1 MTSVPPPNR
10 PGSAVEPPS
19 TAVWEDSVLRVRGVG
34 LERSALLERLGIRT
48 VGDLLLHAPRR
59 YEDRRRLAAIRDI
72 ELGVPV
78 TVAGTIVA
86 SGVNWFKMRTRSIY
100 EFVLDD
106 GTGRLHC
113 RWWNVPQL
121 ARAFSVGDVV
131 LVHGK
136 PHSIKPRQI
145 DRPETERFESEDDPL
160 VHLNRIVPIHA
171 LTEGLSARV
180 LRTLMWNALS
190 EFAGSIPPEDPD
202 LVPACDRDGRPWP
215 TRAQALVDLHFP
227 AEPGDAERA
236 RARFALEEFI
246 RLQLAIQRRRRNL
259 ESKGPPLPCGGDNRL
274 IRPFL
279 SGLGFRLTTAQ
290 TRVLRE
296 IRTDLAGSVPMRRL
310 LQGDVGSGKTVVAAC
325 AALMALESGC
335 DVVVMAPTEILAGQL
350 AGHFRRWFEPLGIPV
365 TLRAGGRVEL
375 PTPGRE
381 PGAHSADAPP
391 GTAGVPARFFLPHAQ
406 AAPPCGTASPR
417 RLPGPPENSPRR
429 SEPEPERARESATPE
444 LVVGTH
450 AVLQDAVEFRR
461 LGLVII
467 DEQHKFGVVQRE
479 QLVRKGRFPHLLVM
493 TATPIPRTLGLT
505 LYGDLDISLLDQLPE
520 GRQTIRTH
528 VRDESALPKVWAFVK
543 TEIAAGRQ
551 TYVVCPRVA
560 ESEHDE
566 VRAVTRELV
575 RVREALSPATVEMV
589 HGQMSSEE
597 RDMAMSGFRAGAVQV
612 LVATQVIEVGVDV
625 PNATVIVI
633 LSAEQFGLAQLHQL
647 RGRVGRGAAASHC
660 ILVAPTAQE
669 TASERLKV
677 LSETLDGFALA
688 EADLRLRGP
697 GEFLG
702 QNQSGMP
709 ALRFGDLLQDGDLV
723 RDARDLVRA
732 FFKSSALLLFLA
744 WGWLMLL
751 PAVADDLRLR
761 PLFRN
766 TNAPVSGQWTVA
778 ATSAVPSQRVCLVL
792 PPVGW
797 WEGAVPL
804 FAVEQKGQMEL
815 RRLPLRGQEDQVDPL
830 CFVLPLEE
838 EPESAQVAGRW
849 SVVSRKPDGAVHRLS
864 WEWTA
869 SATRLSGRFDPDTD
883 FRFARMTD
891 GLVLSNQ
898 VSFTVEYIQDRYLI
912 RGTHGPSGWAGN
924 WRRPDDSE
932 AGVWTATRVVPEAKV
947 QWPATRAVLRE
958 WRRPKVGE
966 IWYTVG
972 EERPPGPE
980 WELSPR
986 PLGRVW
992 VP

>member
-1 MTSVPPPNR
+1 MTSVPPTLPS
-10 PGSAVEPPS
+10 GSSAPTQSPC
-19 TAVWEDSVLRVRGVG
+19 AWEDSVLRVRGVG

-48 VGDLLLHAPRR
+48 VGDFLLHAPRR
-59 YEDRRRLAAIRDI
+59 YEDRRKLVAIRDV

-78 TVAGTIVA
+78 TVSGTIVA
-86 SGVNWFKMRTRSIY
+86 SGVNWFRMRSRSIY

-121 ARAFSVGDVV
+121 ARAFAVGDTV

-136 PHSIKPRQI
+136 PNSVKPRQM
-145 DRPETERFESEDDPL
+145 DRPETERFESEDDPR
-160 VHLNRIVPIHA
+160 VHLHRIVPIHA
-171 LTEGLSARV
+171 LTEGLSGRV
-180 LRTLMWNALS
+180 MRTLMWNALG

-215 TRAQALVDLHFP
+215 TRTQALVDLHFP

-279 SGLGFRLTTAQ
+279 AGLGFRLTAAQ

-296 IRTDLAGSVPMRRL
+296 IRTDLAGAVPMRRL

-365 TLRAGGRVEL
+365 TLRAGGRVE
-375 PTPGRE
+375 TSGIGR
-381 PGAHSADAPP
+381 PSG
-391 GTAGVPARFFLPHAQ
+391 
-406 AAPPCGTASPR
+406 
-417 RLPGPPENSPRR
+417 
-429 SEPEPERARESATPE
+429 TPE

-450 AVLQDAVEFRR
+450 AVLQDAVEFNR

-520 GRQTIRTH
+520 GRQIIRTH
-528 VRDESALPKVWAFVK
+528 VRDESVLPKVWAFVK

-551 TYVVCPRVA
+551 AYVVCPRVA
-560 ESEHDE
+560 ESEHDD
-566 VRAVTRELV
+566 VRAVTRELG

-589 HGQMSSEE
+589 HGQMPSEE
-597 RDMAMSGFRAGAVQV
+597 RDSAMSGFRAGSVQV

-709 ALRFGDLLQDGDLV
+709 ALRFGDLLRDGDLV
-723 RDARDLVRA
+723 REARKLVRA
-732 FFKSSALLLFLA
+732 SLKMLASLLCL
-744 WGWLMLL
+744 GWLGWTCL
-751 PAVADDLRLR
+751 PALAVEMR
-761 PLFRN
+761 PLPLWRN
-766 TNAPVSGQWTVA
+766 TNAPTSGQWTF
-778 ATSAVPSQRVCLVL
+778 ATNSRFAPQSICRVL
-792 PPVGW
+792 PPGGW

-804 FAVEQKGQMEL
+804 FAIEQKGRVEL
-815 RRLPLRGQEDQVDPL
+815 RRLPLRGQEEQVDPL

-838 EPESAQVAGRW
+838 ELEAAQVAGRW
-849 SVVSRKPDGAVHRLS
+849 NVVSRKPDGAVHRLS
-864 WEWTA
+864 WEWAT
-869 SATRLSGRFDPDTD
+869 STTRLSARFDPDTD
-883 FRFARMTD
+883 FRFAHITD
-891 GLVLSNQ
+891 GLVVSNQ
-898 VSFTVEYIQDRYLI
+898 VSFTVEYIQDRYLV
-912 RGTHGPSGWAGN
+912 RGNLGPDGWKGD

-947 QWPATRAVLRE
+947 SWPATRLILRE
-958 WRRPKVGE
+958 WRRPADGRIE
-966 IWYTVG
+966 YATG
-972 EERPPGPE
+972 DSPPPGPG
-980 WELSPR
+980 WDPVSR

-992 VP
+992 AR

>member
-1 MTSVPPPNR
+1 MTSVPPTLPS
-10 PGSAVEPPS
+10 GSSAPAQSPC
-19 TAVWEDSVLRVRGVG
+19 AWEDSVLRVRGVG

-48 VGDLLLHAPRR
+48 VGDFLLHAPRR
-59 YEDRRRLAAIRDI
+59 YEDRRKLVAIRDV

-78 TVAGTIVA
+78 TVSGTIVA
-86 SGVNWFKMRTRSIY
+86 SGVNWFRMRSRSIY

-121 ARAFSVGDVV
+121 ARAFAVGDTV

-136 PHSIKPRQI
+136 PNSVKPRQM
-145 DRPETERFESEDDPL
+145 DRPETERFESEDDPR
-160 VHLNRIVPIHA
+160 VHLHRIVPIHA
-171 LTEGLSARV
+171 LTEGLSGRV
-180 LRTLMWNALS
+180 MRTLMWNALG

-215 TRAQALVDLHFP
+215 TRSQALLDLHFP

-279 SGLGFRLTTAQ
+279 AGLGFRLTAAQ

-296 IRTDLAGSVPMRRL
+296 IRTDLAGPVPMRRL

-365 TLRAGGRVEL
+365 TLRAGGRVESSGI
-375 PTPGRE
+375 GR
-381 PGAHSADAPP
+381 P
-391 GTAGVPARFFLPHAQ
+391 AG
-406 AAPPCGTASPR
+406 
-417 RLPGPPENSPRR
+417 
-429 SEPEPERARESATPE
+429 TPE

-450 AVLQDAVEFRR
+450 AVLQDAVEFNR

-520 GRQTIRTH
+520 GRQIIRTH
-528 VRDESALPKVWAFVK
+528 VRDESVLPKVWAFVK

-551 TYVVCPRVA
+551 AYVVCPRVA
-560 ESEHDE
+560 ESEHDD
-566 VRAVTRELV
+566 VRAVTRELG

-589 HGQMSSEE
+589 HGQMPSEE
-597 RDMAMSGFRAGAVQV
+597 RDLAMSGFRAGSVQV

-660 ILVAPTAQE
+660 ILVAPGARE

-709 ALRFGDLLQDGDLV
+709 ALRFGDLLQDGELV
-723 RDARDLVRA
+723 REARELVRA
-732 FFKSSALLLFLA
+732 SLRNLACFLA
-744 WGWLMLL
+744 LVGWLLMAL
-751 PAVADDLRLR
+751 PAIAEEIRPR
-761 PLFRN
+761 PLWRN
-766 TNAPVSGQWTVA
+766 PNASVSGQWTVGA
-778 ATSAVPSQRVCLVL
+778 PAPVGGQTGSAQPVCQVL
-792 PPVGW
+792 PPGGW
-797 WEGAVPL
+797 WVGTVPL
-804 FAVEQKGQMEL
+804 FAIEQKGQVEL
-815 RRLPLRGQEDQVDPL
+815 RRLPLRGQEEQVDPL

-838 EPESAQVAGRW
+838 ESEAARVAGRW
-849 SVVSRKPDGAVHRLS
+849 NVVSRKADGAVHRLS

-869 SATRLSGRFDPDTD
+869 SATRLSARFDPDTD
-883 FRFARMTD
+883 FRFAHITD
-891 GLVLSNQ
+891 GLVVSNQ
-898 VSFTVEYIQDRYLI
+898 VSFTVEYIQDRYLV
-912 RGTHGPSGWAGN
+912 RGTLGPDGWKGD

-932 AGVWTATRVVPEAKV
+932 TGVWTATRVVPEAKLS
-947 QWPATRAVLRE
+947 WPATRAVLRE
-958 WRRPKVGE
+958 WRRPEDGRVEYRTGDE
-966 IWYTVG
+966 
-972 EERPPGPE
+972 PPAGPG
-980 WELSPR
+980 WDPVSR

-992 VP
+992 AR